1 MATQYMATRL
11 RGIKYRSGYDY
22 GNFLIFA
29 VPQTAPGGAVARN
42 FPLNQTLQ
50 PHIATIATWR

>member
-1 MATQYMATRL
+1 MATQYMATRM

-29 VPQTAPGGAVARN
+29 VPQTLRVLLPAIS
-42 FPLNQTLQ
+42 L
-50 PHIATIATWR
+50 